1 MKDAIVLPDN
11 FIFLSFIGYSNA
23 KAKMD
28 LADALKTL
36 DDHLKTSKYLAANDH
51 LTLAD
56 IIITCALIYPF
67 KLICDET
74 YLKPF
79 ENVVR
84 WFQDCVSQPQFVAVV
99 GKVKILGSEN

>member
-1 MKDAIVLPDN
+1 
-11 FIFLSFIGYSNA
+11 
-23 KAKMD
+23 MD
-28 LADALKTL
+28 LADALKIL

-74 YLKPF
+74 YLQPF

-99 GKVKILGSEN
+99 GKVKILGSKK